1 MYVHAYFQ
9 SDNVKDY
16 ITEKMCCVHAVFCLQ
31 SDYSSDFACI
41 YALYFMLER
50 YTYNNC
56 KWYEQAAAID
66 AQMFLI
72 LEYILFCV
80 II

>member
-31 SDYSSDFACI
+31 SDYSTDFAV

-56 KWYEQAAAID
+56 KWYEQAAAAID
-66 AQMFLI
+66 AQMLSYI
-72 LEYILFCV
+72 EYILFV
-80 II
+80 